1 MFLTEGEF
9 DALTAWTIG
18 WSKLCVASIGS
29 VSNHLINVRWQGKLL
44 AAPRLLICMDADAA
58 GEAATSELATLSKAV
73 KRVRVPLG
81 KNMNE
86 FYRLAGEQTVR
97 DWFKGK
103 YT

>member
-1 MFLTEGEF
+1 
-9 DALTAWTIG
+9 
-18 WSKLCVASIGS
+18 
-29 VSNHLINVRWQGKLL
+29 
-44 AAPRLLICMDADAA
+44 MDADAA